1 MNSIVTDIVRNG
13 NDTVSFYNGA
23 NLVKT
28 MSRIVPSSPNFFSYR
43 YDTITIQSTKDDTF
57 SFQVY
62 PVVNIETV
70 TYTALNFNS
79 APEDVETKTKAI
91 YTQLTT
97 LIFDS
102 CCDCSGGSGGS
113 GSCPF
118 LFELLPQNPVPP
130 FSPGAGAFYAEVV
143 GAAYDFAISEYTY
156 NSVQNIG
163 GLYPAIS
170 VGSWIY
176 FYNVQDASNFRILQ
190 VDSYDSSISPNGA
203 FSTTVISGAGR
214 FDTYGS
220 KFCFTFTA
228 GAGVSNQSWQQTL
241 DQSTLLD
248 KDNLIKGGGFNFSWE
263 SLNDYYLPVN
273 NIIEVGNWD
282 TTLVNPNRFEFYA
295 DSGRAKILATDG
307 STELNITVQT
317 AGIKINTPDVVNSTA
332 VAGYV
337 LKLQADGT
345 AEFEDATAGTGTVES
360 VGLSMPSAFS
370 LNGTSPIT
378 TIGTFNVTAVGDAT
392 EFIDGT
398 GSLQTLPV
406 YIAESGLNNLASP
419 LSFRLGGTLLENAI
433 IDTDGNYV
441 SIDAPVGQNGTPPFA
456 VSNLGPAGVANF
468 YNYAQS
474 TRNPVVIS
482 NETTNTYAPLL
493 LRNSFDSATNRTLL
507 LLEHGGLS
515 TNPTAASISIDYDL
529 KAGIITPQAAKL
541 TAAIHTLAT
550 APNYRSLFNIETAW
564 SAAGVSPV
572 LSVLSTGQIKFNAYV
587 PSAFQGIA
595 QSLLAVNATGE
606 IVTTGAGGFIVS
618 VTGTAPISVTTG
630 INPVISMPAASPVQN
645 GYLSSTAYNTFNNK
659 QDQIALTTIGTSGAA
674 TFVGN
679 VLNIPQYSAGTV
691 QAGSGL
697 SQAGNIIS
705 LGYPTLTAA
714 NASPLTQSSFINVG
728 SFDYTVIG
736 SQSQEIMLVKNTR
749 TNTNIAHGLRAE
761 VDGGNAIEANQNFTG
776 TITNS
781 YIGQT
786 SAVEASSNVGRAY
799 FGNSQRF
806 TTAYFE
812 LFNALPIAYPTL
824 HVVKDDRQKTATY
837 DEIVRVERQGPGA
850 ANAGPQPGFGA
861 VISYK
866 LRYAYSPNTAV
877 AGAGSEGFAWVDPAV
892 QTSEFIVAPTLAGVE
907 NIRFKVK
914 GNGQMQLPSYTST
927 AAFPG
932 SALGVLGF
940 DSQGNIITVTGGG
953 GGGSINGGY
962 NGLSVIGDQ
971 IVLGGPLVST
981 TTINSN
987 TKSLRVIGDVSSVE
1001 GPSLYV
1007 ENTNLGSSPTAIR
1020 GKAIGSFT
1028 AAGVYGESD
1037 FGAGV
1042 YGTSNS
1048 NAGVSGFS
1056 PDGYG
1061 VTGTSTNNFAGQFV
1075 STNYIGAIFS
1085 TNNSSGSTAFP
1096 VLYIQRNSS
1105 SAASNGIGGSIIF
1118 ETKAIGGTDF
1128 SSELVSKWTDAT
1140 YGTRT
1145 SQFEIKGQENAG
1157 GLQTYF
1163 TVKGSGQIQFDK
1175 YVNPSFF
1182 NGAVSAYLAV
1192 DSSGNVIQT
1201 SGGPSSG
1208 ITGLIGD
1215 VFATGPGTAAATIQA
1230 GVVTYSKIQNVA
1242 ANSFLAN
1249 ATGSAASV
1257 QEISTTRIPLFASA
1271 ITGTPS
1277 ATTFLRGDG
1286 AWQTVSPLS
1295 DGDKGDIT
1303 VSASGATWTINN
1315 TAVTYAKFQNVAA
1328 NSFLANVTGS
1338 ATSVQ
1343 EIATDRIAL
1352 FASAITGTPSATT
1365 FLRGDGTW
1373 ATPATGGVTDGD
1385 KGDITVSASG
1395 ATWTINNQAVTYSK
1409 IQNVAANSFLANV
1422 TGSATSVQEI
1432 LTDRIPLFASAI
1444 TGTPGAT
1451 NFLCGD
1457 GSWQTVIG
1465 LTDGD
1470 KGDITVSGS
1479 GATWTIDNGVVTYAK
1494 LQAPSAGSKI
1504 LGSAESA
1511 TAYGEL
1517 GVTNG
1522 LSILGSDVVLGG
1534 TLTNETQIDTNGFSL
1549 YLLNSVAAT
1558 DSMLRIQDVSP
1569 QTSGKYSARI
1579 ETDENQG
1586 LQVLTNGEFPDAA
1599 SGYAARIV
1607 GTKASG
1613 LLVSASASTAGFE
1626 NYAFRVTSN
1635 LSDAAFALP
1644 SLFSTAYFYKVEKRA
1659 NSQGGAV
1666 ESVCNYLSLDPST
1679 TSYVNQGF
1687 EHTFRIDQLGND
1699 GSVSGSKIGSIRVLT
1714 TSRAGTNNWASRM
1727 QLLTAFT
1734 GASSTQS
1741 RVALELGS
1749 TGQIKLPA
1757 YLNSTSFVGTATAGL
1772 AVDASGNVITVAAGG
1787 GVTDGNKGDITVSAS
1802 GATWTINDG
1811 AVTYAKIQN
1820 VTANTFLANATGSNA
1835 TVQEISTSRIPL
1847 FASAITGTPSATTF
1861 LRGDGAWATPTASAA
1876 WGSITGTLSAQT
1888 DLQTALDAK
1897 MDESVYDPTLS
1908 GIVNSARKEMF
1919 PFINKT
1925 GATLTKGT
1933 IVYLKSS
1940 SASGTFPEVLKAD
1953 ATTEATSSKTVGG
1966 VYEDVAND
1974 ATGYVVTSG
1983 EVDNLDTSAY
1993 SIGQQLWLGT
2003 TPGTVVTTP
2012 PAEPNHVVF
2021 IGTVT
2026 RSQNTNG
2033 RVLYHIQ
2040 NGYELN
2046 ELHGVSVPS
2055 PSANDYF
2062 YYNGTSQLWESR
2074 QFTADKITD
2083 SNLVG
2088 QNIVKLTNP
2097 SQISYLRIN
2106 SDNSVTALTASQ
2118 LNNDLGNYRVNLASD
2133 VANTAA
2139 ATTIFDITGL
2149 SFPITSGKKYSF
2161 KMTLIY
2167 TASSGTQGL
2176 RTSINCNVAATTVR
2190 FATQQVSTVTGSG
2203 TQVVFNGSAFD
2214 AISANAAAN
2223 LTSGIAFIEGYIEA
2237 NNTGT
2242 VIGRFSKAAAT
2253 AGTLTIKAG
2262 SFVQYTEI

>member
-118 LFELLPQNPVPP
+118 LFELLPQNLVPP
-130 FSPGAGAFYAEVV
+130 FSPAAGAFYAEVV

-203 FSTTVISGAGR
+203 FSTTLISGAGR

-241 DQSTLLD
+241 DQSTLLN

-345 AEFEDATAGTGTVES
+345 AEFEDATAGTGTVQS

-370 LNGTSPIT
+370 LNGTSPII

-406 YIAESGLNNLASP
+406 YIAESGLNNLTSP

-433 IDTDGNYV
+433 IDTDGSYV
-441 SIDAPVGQNGTPPFA
+441 SIDGPVGQNGTPPFA
-456 VSNLGPAGVANF
+456 VSNLGPAGLANF
-468 YNYAQS
+468 YNYSQS

-482 NETTNTYAPLL
+482 NETTNTLAPLL

-507 LLEHGGLS
+507 LLEHEGLS

-595 QSLLAVNATGE
+595 QSLLAVNASGE
-606 IVTTGAGGFIVS
+606 IVTTGTGGFIVS
-618 VTGTAPISVTTG
+618 VTGTAPISVTSG

-659 QDQIALTTIGTSGAA
+659 QDQITLTTTGTSGAA

-697 SQAGNIIS
+697 SQAVNIIS
-705 LGYPTLTAA
+705 LGYPTLVDA

-736 SQSQEIMLVKNTR
+736 NQTQEIMLVKNTR
-749 TNTNIAHGLRAE
+749 TNTNFSHGLRAE

-776 TITNS
+776 TITNQ
-781 YIGQT
+781 YIGRT
-786 SAVEASSNVGRAY
+786 SAVDATSNVGRAY
-799 FGNSQRF
+799 FGNTQRF

-812 LFNALPIAYPTL
+812 LNNSIPINYPALHI
-824 HVVKDDRQKTATY
+824 VKDDRQKTDTY
-837 DEIVRVERQGPGA
+837 DEILRVERQGTGV

-861 VISYK
+861 VISYR
-866 LRYAYSPNTAV
+866 LRYAFSPNTSI
-877 AGAGSEGFAWVDPAV
+877 AGAGSEGFAWIDPAV

-907 NIRFKVK
+907 NIRLKVK

-953 GGGSINGGY
+953 GGGGSINGGY

-987 TKSLRVIGDVSSVE
+987 TKSLQVIGDVSSVE

-1007 ENTNLGSSPTAIR
+1007 ENTNLGASPTAIR

-1028 AAGVYGESD
+1028 ATGVYGESD

-1048 NAGVSGFS
+1048 NVGVSGFS

-1061 VTGTSTNNFAGQFV
+1061 VIGTSTNNFAASFTSQ
-1075 STNYIGAIFS
+1075 NYIGAIFS

-1163 TVKGSGQIQFDK
+1163 TVNGSGQIQFNR
-1175 YVNPSFF
+1175 YVNPSYF

-1249 ATGSAASV
+1249 VTGSAA
-1257 QEISTTRIPLFASA
+1257 
-1271 ITGTPS
+1271 
-1277 ATTFLRGDG
+1277 
-1286 AWQTVSPLS
+1286 
-1295 DGDKGDIT
+1295 
-1303 VSASGATWTINN
+1303 
-1315 TAVTYAKFQNVAA
+1315 
-1328 NSFLANVTGS
+1328 
-1338 ATSVQ
+1338 SVQ

-1395 ATWTINNQAVTYSK
+1395 ATWVINNQAVTYSK

-1451 NFLCGD
+1451 NFLRGD

-1470 KGDITVSGS
+1470 RGDITVSGS

-1549 YLLNSVAAT
+1549 YLQNSVAT
-1558 DSMLRIQDVSP
+1558 IDSMLRIQDVSP
-1569 QTSGKYSARI
+1569 QTSGKYSVRI

-1586 LQVLTNGEFPDAA
+1586 LEVLTNGEFPSAQF
-1599 SGYAARIV
+1599 GYAARIV

-1635 LSDAAFALP
+1635 LSDAPFALT

-1659 NSQGGAV
+1659 NSQGGPV

-1687 EHTFRIDQLGND
+1687 EHTFRIDQFGND
-1699 GSVSGSKIGSIRVLT
+1699 ISVSGSKIGSIRVLT

-1727 QLLTAFT
+1727 QLQTAFT

-1772 AVDASGNVITVAAGG
+1772 AVDASGNVITVSAGG
-1787 GVTDGNKGDITVSAS
+1787 SSPLTTKGDLYTFSTVNARLPVGTNGQVLVADNTTATGLKWDTSPTS
-1802 GATWTINDG
+1802 GLSSVGLSMPTAFTVANSPLTANGTI
-1811 AVTYAKIQN
+1811 AVTGAG
-1820 VTANTFLANATGSNA
+1820 TTGQY
-1835 TVQEISTSRIPL
+1835 V
-1847 FASAITGTPSATTF
+1847 
-1861 LRGDGAWATPTASAA
+1861 RGDGTLANFPSTGGGGGQIFYFNGNTSQGTILSNPYFQLGTAAGTGAAANFTRSTTGAIARFITDIGSPNHLIIPSGVWTIDAYLSETGGGSNSAEILAVLKVYNGTAFTTIATSPVEQITNGSTPDLHTFAISVPNTVTAAADRIAIEFEIQNANGKTVTLYTEADKIGEVHTTYAIGISSLNGLTDNTQTFAPGTTGTDFAINSSGSVHTFNLPTASAA
-1876 WGSITGTLSAQT
+1876 NRGALSST
-1888 DLQTALDAK
+1888 DWSTFNGKQNNIGLTTVGNFL
-1897 MDESVYDPTLS
+1897 
-1908 GIVNSARKEMF
+1908 
-1919 PFINKT
+1919 
-1925 GATLTKGT
+1925 ATL
-1933 IVYLKSS
+1933 
-1940 SASGTFPEVLKAD
+1940 PD
-1953 ATTEATSSKTVGG
+1953 
-1966 VYEDVAND
+1966 
-1974 ATGYVVTSG
+1974 
-1983 EVDNLDTSAY
+1983 
-1993 SIGQQLWLGT
+1993 
-2003 TPGTVVTTP
+2003 
-2012 PAEPNHVVF
+2012 
-2021 IGTVT
+2021 
-2026 RSQNTNG
+2026 
-2033 RVLYHIQ
+2033 
-2040 NGYELN
+2040 
-2046 ELHGVSVPS
+2046 
-2055 PSANDYF
+2055 
-2062 YYNGTSQLWESR
+2062 
-2074 QFTADKITD
+2074 
-2083 SNLVG
+2083 
-2088 QNIVKLTNP
+2088 P
-2097 SQISYLRIN
+2097 SQITYLRIN
-2106 SDNSVTALTASQ
+2106 ANNSVTALTASQ

-2133 VANTAA
+2133 VVNILTTA
-2139 ATTIFDITGL
+2139 TIVDITGL
-2149 SFPITSGKKYSF
+2149 SFPIVAGKKYNF
-2161 KMTLIY
+2161 KFTLIY
-2167 TASSGTQGL
+2167 TGAATTLGL

-2190 FATQQVSTVTGSG
+2190 FATQQVSTNTGSG
-2203 TQVVFNGSAFD
+2203 AQIVFNGSAFD
-2214 AISANAAAN
+2214 AISPNAVAN

-2242 VIGRFSKAAAT
+2242 VIGRFSKASNNSGA
-2253 AGTLTIKAG
+2253 LTIKAG
-2262 SFVQYTEI
+2262 SFIEYTEI